1 MSPRQYS
8 PPDHFRV
15 VVGAVELIPEVNK
28 VPRWQLVPVFQQ
40 SLTTNPTRKW
50 RPSMHGRQQ
59 LGSHRPKTTSHIF
72 SWAWFRRR
80 NCRSSD
86 GRQRHTHISSGWPK
100 KLTNGSAAWCMRNTF
115 AKTTSKHANT
125 RQNTHVSCGTSRQCA
140 ASSWVSFMPNCRIT
154 PPPPPPPP
162 RRSETQ
168 RLPCATHATPSK
180 YTAAPNINRQRR
192 PAHTG
197 ATRQASGVRRPSPRE
212 LGRPLPPP
220 MRKR

>member
-1 MSPRQYS
+1 MPTLKWPSAHPQGGANLGKLKIEPVSQASPFTPIL
-8 PPDHFRV
+8 PPTSRFGD
-15 VVGAVELIPEVNK
+15 L
-28 VPRWQLVPVFQQ
+28 PRCWQLGNIMFQKDLKKGPKWPQ
-40 SLTTNPTRKW
+40 LCTVWLPTTPN
-50 RPSMHGRQQ
+50 QEQ
-59 LGSHRPKTTSHIF
+59 AI
-72 SWAWFRRR
+72 SWAMWLKNQTQGHLVHPLPARPTLFVV
-80 NCRSSD
+80 S
-86 GRQRHTHISSGWPK
+86 T
-100 KLTNGSAAWCMRNTF
+100 TF

-154 PPPPPPPP
+154 PPPPP
-162 RRSETQ
+162 RRKSETQ

-180 YTAAPNINRQRR
+180 YTAVPNINRQRR

-212 LGRPLPPP
+212 RGRPLPPP